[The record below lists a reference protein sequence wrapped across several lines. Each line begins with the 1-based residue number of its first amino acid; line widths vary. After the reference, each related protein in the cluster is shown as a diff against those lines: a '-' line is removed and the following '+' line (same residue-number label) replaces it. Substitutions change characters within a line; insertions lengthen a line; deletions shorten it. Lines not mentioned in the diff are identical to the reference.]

1 MCCYKFYK
9 DLVDKKF
16 FDNSILVI
24 IGSYRAL
31 KSYTVYEHKKFG
43 DIGIARVP
51 LVRIGDVGV
60 KFINQDKVLSHIS
73 LVQN

>member
-24 IGSYRAL
+24 IGSYRDL
-31 KSYTVYEHKKFG
+31 KPYTVYEQKKFG

-51 LVRIGDVGV
+51 LVIIGDVGV
-60 KFINQDKVLSHIS
+60 KFIN
-73 LVQN
+73 